1 MALLDIFARDAF
13 SLRSMTAAINKIPL
27 QPNYL
32 GTQEGLFNE
41 VGSSTI
47 TVMIEELEGRLSLIP
62 NSGRGTQGN
71 ALPPEKRKA
80 RAFICNHKQVNDQI
94 LADQVLGVRMF
105 GSETQMETVAQK
117 VAERLK
123 LAADSMEATLE
134 YMRVGAVQGKILD
147 ADGSVITN
155 LFDEFGV
162 APRTDTWKF
171 KGDNKMAIGDIK
183 RKCNEI
189 RRQTVHALG
198 GTTVTGID
206 LLCGNDF
213 FDAVETSPEI
223 IEIMKYPWP
232 NRTDL
237 LVESQVYRYFE
248 YCGIRFVN
256 YLGYIGDK
264 EFIDPKKAYVMPRG
278 VPGLFMI
285 NYGPADYSETVNTA
299 GIKYYAKQERMPF
312 DKGIEIECQTNP
324 LVLCT
329 RPGALC
335 EITLA

>member
-27 QPNYL
+27 QPHYL
-32 GTQEGLFNE
+32 GEQEGLFNE

-80 RAFICNHKQVNDQI
+80 RAFICNHKQINDQI

-147 ADGSVITN
+147 ADGTVITN

-162 APRTDTWKF
+162 EPRTDTWKF
-171 KGDNKMAIGDIK
+171 KGEGKMAVGDIK
-183 RKCNEI
+183 KKCNEI
-189 RRQTVHALG
+189 IRKTVFALG
-198 GTTVTGID
+198 GTPIERVE

-223 IEIMKYPWP
+223 IEVMKYYWP
-232 NRTDL
+232 SRQDML
-237 LVESQVYRYFE
+237 PESQVYRYFD
-248 YCGIRFVN
+248 YAGIRFVN
-256 YLGYIGDK
+256 YLGYIGQK
-264 EFIDPKKAYVMPRG
+264 EFIDPKKAYVLPKG